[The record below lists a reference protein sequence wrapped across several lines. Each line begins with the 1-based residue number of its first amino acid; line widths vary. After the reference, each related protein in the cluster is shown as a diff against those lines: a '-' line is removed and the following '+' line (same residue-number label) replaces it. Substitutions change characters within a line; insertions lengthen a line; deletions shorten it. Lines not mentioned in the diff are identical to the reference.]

1 MAQEDHTQ
9 VVIYG
14 RGYRLS
20 GGDPAR
26 TRELARKVDHT
37 MRRLSERLPGSG
49 EYQLAILSALH
60 LADELAR
67 AEEELASL
75 QDKVSD
81 SADRLLERLESALA
95 KAR

>member
-1 MAQEDHTQ
+1 MAQQDRIQ

-14 RGYRLS
+14 RGYRLA

-37 MRRLSERLPGSG
+37 MRRLAERLPGSG

-67 AEEELASL
+67 TEEELASL
-75 QDKVSD
+75 QGKVSD
-81 SADRLLERLESALA
+81 SADRLLDRLDSTLGEAL
-95 KAR
+95 

>member
-1 MAQEDHTQ
+1 MAQQDRIQ

-14 RGYRLS
+14 RGYRLT

-37 MRRLSERLPGSG
+37 MRRLAERRPGSG

-67 AEEELASL
+67 TEEELASL
-75 QDKVSD
+75 QGKVSD
-81 SADRLLERLESALA
+81 SADRLLDRLDSTLGEAL
-95 KAR
+95 

>member
-1 MAQEDHTQ
+1 MAQQDRTQ

-14 RGYRLS
+14 RGYHLS

-37 MRRLSERLPGSG
+37 MRRLADRLPGSG

-60 LADELAR
+60 LADELAKT
-67 AEEELASL
+67 EEALANL

-81 SADRLLERLESALA
+81 SADRLLDRLESTLA
-95 KAR
+95 ETR